1 MVYRTGGAV
10 LSELDI
16 LPLSSV
22 LSWDWDSC
30 VSARS
35 HKYLTTALSFTTS
48 HFTSAYF
55 VTIYEESSLRTLPSP
70 CFYAADFLNTKK
82 NCVRR
87 TTVCIVKLPCQIY
100 SMIFH
105 GPDMH
110 WYLKSDLQKTCST
123 VRKCGNVYLRV
134 IFGTKGITLCI
145 MILLDPCDKNNIYD
159 LKFWKKLPCHRYD
172 PKYQIFSYTGSNWT
186 LWSIKSFKL
195 TSCSVLYCPSPHCTI
210 LP

>member
-1 MVYRTGGAV
+1 M
-10 LSELDI
+10 LL
-16 LPLSSV
+16 
-22 LSWDWDSC
+22 
-30 VSARS
+30 RS
-35 HKYLTTALSFTTS
+35 GFPKY
-48 HFTSAYF
+48 
-55 VTIYEESSLRTLPSP
+55 E
-70 CFYAADFLNTKK
+70 K

-159 LKFWKKLPCHRYD
+159 LKFWSCLATDMIRNTKSSVILD
-172 PKYQIFSYTGSNWT
+172 PTELFDQSNHSNWP
-186 LWSIKSFKL
+186 L
-195 TSCSVLYCPSPHCTI
+195 VLYCTALVHTVQSCPKMP
-210 LP
+210 L